1 MATHGTPDGLR
12 AAANGRTP
20 AVSPGQCLVHL
31 VLCLLVLVVLLGCA
45 HTPPPP
51 LAAATQAQLGTV
63 GVVAAR
69 FAPEVDYRT
78 PGRGGAGGAAIGTA
92 KGVGLGVLG
101 AAGCFLTYGTALP
114 ACGLAV
120 VSPYLAVR
128 YAVDQATDGVS
139 PDTIA
144 ASETA
149 ITAVFA
155 ERHHPATARDEVVRV
170 AVAQTG
176 QSLVGLP
183 GEGPRSAAET
193 PRYTHLT
200 AHGIDTVI
208 EITLQRLALQSQTRV
223 EGRNSWSIISAADL
237 NPYLTVA
244 VTARTRVLRTADGT
258 VLYDHARE
266 HTGRGATFPDWG
278 ANDAQLLRDGL
289 DQLFQE
295 MARAIVAQVFGVAI
309 PPKREPE
316 APAAPSPEQD
326 RAPQAQP
333 SARDAERPGQEPQD
347 ALALYRQGNVVEAEA
362 ALDTRLAARPGDIDL
377 TVWKALA
384 LLEQARA
391 LKDAGA
397 SGDRYKPLMH
407 KAYAI
412 LHPLGRMQVANPDWR
427 FAMAK
432 AFWLNDRPTRAA
444 RNAQTAL
451 ALRANFAEPHL
462 LLGDIAYGR
471 LLWPA
476 ATARTEYDKAL
487 AVPDLPAALQAEA
500 LYKLGQVAADLDK
513 KPGVAREYWERAIVA
528 DPTCRYGIMAQQRLK
543 AAPANAPSS
552 EE

>member
-1 MATHGTPDGLR
+1 
-12 AAANGRTP
+12 
-20 AVSPGQCLVHL
+20 
-31 VLCLLVLVVLLGCA
+31 
-45 HTPPPP
+45 
-51 LAAATQAQLGTV
+51 
-63 GVVAAR
+63 
-69 FAPEVDYRT
+69 VDYRT
-78 PGRGGAGGAAIGTA
+78 PGRGGAGGAAIGAA

-128 YAVDQATDGVS
+128 YAVDQATEGVS

-155 ERHHPATARDEVVRV
+155 ERIHQAAVQDEVVRV

-183 GEGPRSAAET
+183 DEGPRSAAET

-208 EITLQRLALQSQTRV
+208 EITLQRLALQSRTS
-223 EGRNSWSIISAADL
+223 GRAGGGNLGSISTADL
-237 NPYLTVA
+237 NPYLTLT

-258 VLYDHARE
+258 VLYDHVGE
-266 HTGRGATFPDWG
+266 YSGRGATFPDWG

-309 PPKREPE
+309 PPAREPE
-316 APAAPSPEQD
+316 APTAPSPEQD
-326 RAPQAQP
+326 RALQAQP
-333 SARDAERPGQEPQD
+333 STSDAERPGQEPQD
-347 ALALYRQGNVVEAEA
+347 ALALYRQGNVVGAEA
-362 ALDTRLAARPGDIDL
+362 AFDTRPAARPGDVDL

-391 LKDAGA
+391 LKDAGE
-397 SGDRYKPLMH
+397 SGERYKPLMR

-412 LHPLGRMQVANPDWR
+412 LHPLGRTQVANPDWR

-451 ALRANFAEPHL
+451 ELRANFAEPHL
-462 LLGDIAYGR
+462 LLGDIAYDR

-500 LYKLGQVAADLDK
+500 LYKLGKVAADLDK
-513 KPGVAREYWERAIVA
+513 KPGVAREYWERAVGA